1 MKTSFLLLLLVLFSG
16 NAGAQDSIVWF
27 HTDFAP
33 ISIINGPDAGKGV
46 SDQWEHYLAAHL
58 PEFRHEKLIS
68 NVARQHEEMKHRDN
82 LCFRT
87 FIKTPER
94 EKFLLFSDRIAELLP
109 NGFIALKSSQEKLAP
124 FLNQKGELRLAD
136 LLEAGTFKIG
146 VAAERSF
153 GPKID
158 AVLASSKENTDVV
171 VPFAASDI
179 FYTGLV
185 QLARRHEID
194 GIIGYA
200 VELSY
205 GARRMNKSPENFLF
219 LPIAEDISLV
229 PIHIS
234 CTKSPA
240 GEKIIAR
247 INQAIQAG
255 GADYATAAYRAW
267 LPPESRD
274 YYDRLRKASPTRRL
288 VKK

>member
-1 MKTSFLLLLLVLFSG
+1 MKISFLLLLVLFSG
-16 NAGAQDSIVWF
+16 NANAQDAIVWF
-27 HTDFAP
+27 HTDFPP

-46 SDQWEHYLAAHL
+46 ADQWEHYLAAHL
-58 PEFRHEKLIS
+58 PNFRHEKLVS

-82 LCFRT
+82 VCFRT

-94 EKFLLFSDRIAELLP
+94 EKFLLFSDRIADFLP
-109 NGFIALKSSQEKLAP
+109 NGFITLKSNQEKLAP
-124 FLNQKGELRLAD
+124 FLNQKGELQLAD
-136 LLEAGTFKIG
+136 LLETGTFKIA
-146 VAAERSF
+146 VAAGRSF

-158 AVLASSKENTDVV
+158 AVLASAKEKTNVI
-171 VPFAASDI
+171 VPFASSDI

-185 QLARRHEID
+185 QLARRHEIE
-194 GIIGYA
+194 GVIGYA

-205 GARRMNKSPENFLF
+205 SAKRLNLAPESFLF
-219 LPIAEDISLV
+219 LPVAEDISLV

-240 GEKIIAR
+240 GEKIIGR

-255 GADYATAAYRAW
+255 GGDYATATYRAW

-274 YYDRLRKASPTRRL
+274 YYDRLRKALPKRRSAQ
-288 VKK
+288 K